1 MPVTLLGLQ
10 SIMQQAQHAQAAP
23 APAAPPPPPPKKII
37 NLQGLGSALAAQAN
51 APPPTAAQS
60 AQTLASV
67 QAREAVYKAS
77 GVDRTNPPPE
87 VHAAAENAAAA
98 AAAHVG
104 ALLADPNN
112 LSEQLPGSLAIDTT
126 TGNVSFAT
134 LEHKIQAL
142 PPVAKVGI
150 VLGAALAI
158 KKLFL

>member
-1 MPVTLLGLQ
+1 MGTVVLNLAGLQ
-10 SIMQQAQHAQAAP
+10 RAAAQAQ
-23 APAAPPPPPPKKII
+23 PPPPPPKKVI

-51 APPPTAAQS
+51 APPPTALQS

-77 GVDRTNPPPE
+77 GADRTNPPPD

-98 AAAHVG
+98 AAAQVA
-104 ALLADPNN
+104 ALQADPNN
-112 LSEQLPGSLAIDTT
+112 PSGNLSGSLAIDTT

-142 PPVAKVGI
+142 PPAAK
-150 VLGAALAI
+150 LGLAI
-158 KKLFL
+158 GGAFLLKKFVF